1 MWRRSQDAEPI
12 LDPALDTRSSCGD
25 TAGVSE
31 QGSTAD
37 SLYSGKMST
46 ADVARSVALN
56 EQELWRD
63 MVRWSGGLVHE
74 EDGLLFVAGPS
85 SYLRVAIRL
94 EEAVDGEAAVRR
106 AGEFFARSDGD
117 HIVLVREPAD
127 ADVAGAALAAGYAPA
142 WTERPMALLRP
153 PEPSPLAGEI
163 DIRTVSGTDGVLAYG
178 TVVAEANDDPGE
190 RERAGLLFHGETILA
205 PHIAAFVAYVEDA
218 PAACAM
224 TLVSHGVAG
233 VFYVATVESAR
244 RRGLGD
250 ALTRMAARAG
260 FALGARAAWLGAS
273 EMGAGLYRRIGF
285 VELGTSIVEY
295 ESPKGSAG

>member
-1 MWRRSQDAEPI
+1 MSEERSTP
-12 LDPALDTRSSCGD
+12 
-25 TAGVSE
+25 
-31 QGSTAD
+31 D
-37 SLYSGKMST
+37 SLREWEMSDV
-46 ADVARSVALN
+46 DVARSVALN
-56 EQELWRD
+56 EEELWRD

-94 EEAVDGEAAVRR
+94 NGAVVGGQAVRR
-106 AGEFFARSDGD
+106 AGEFFAESEGD

-127 ADVAGAALAAGYAPA
+127 ADLASAALAAEYTPA
-142 WTERPMALLRP
+142 WAERPMALHDP
-153 PEPSPLAGEI
+153 PEPSPLAGDI
-163 DIRTVSGTDGVLAYG
+163 DVRVVSTIEEVLAYG
-178 TVVAEANDDPGE
+178 RVVADANDDPGE
-190 RERAGLLFHGETILA
+190 RERAGLLFHDQTILA
-205 PHIAAFVAYVEDA
+205 PHIAAFVAYIDDA

-233 VFYVATVESAR
+233 VFYVATVKNAR

-273 EMGAGLYRRIGF
+273 EMGIDLYRSIGF
-285 VELGTSIVEY
+285 SDLGTSIVEY
-295 ESPKGSAG
+295 ESPKSAEALKAAGPAE

>member
-1 MWRRSQDAEPI
+1 M
-12 LDPALDTRSSCGD
+12 
-25 TAGVSE
+25 SE

-37 SLYSGKMST
+37 SLQRGEMSD
-46 ADVARSVALN
+46 ADVAGGVALN

-85 SYLRVAIRL
+85 SYLRVAICL
-94 EEAVDGEAAVRR
+94 DETADGAVAVRR
-106 AGEFFARSDGD
+106 AGEFFAASDGD

-127 ADVAGAALAAGYAPA
+127 ADLADAALAAGYTPA
-142 WTERPMALLRP
+142 WTERPMVLLQP
-153 PEPSPLAGEI
+153 PQSSPLAGDI
-163 DIRTVSGTDGVLAYG
+163 DVRTVAGTEEVLAFG
-178 TVVAEANDDPGE
+178 TVVAEANNDPGE
-190 RERAGLLFHGETILA
+190 RERAALLFHGETILA
-205 PHIAAFVAYVEDA
+205 PHIAAFVAYVDDA

-250 ALTRMAARAG
+250 ALTRIAARAG

-295 ESPKGSAG
+295 ESPKGSAGPS